1 MAEGPEVE
9 RFLHLVKR
17 DMQKHERGA
26 KAPVKGT
33 PSVCHAGFNN
43 SDERHATAHL
53 QVFPSHLAVGTSSE
67 PYMSM
72 VADSTR
78 YDPSCE
84 RSLASGYAEQFPFD
98 VKKVQT
104 THYRNLGYLVNSL
117 EPGVLC
123 VASRG
128 RALAIAAGYV
138 RLNFFDATTED

>member
-1 MAEGPEVE
+1 M
-9 RFLHLVKR
+9 
-17 DMQKHERGA
+17 
-26 KAPVKGT
+26 
-33 PSVCHAGFNN
+33 N
-43 SDERHATAHL
+43 
-53 QVFPSHLAVGTSSE
+53 
-67 PYMSM
+67 M

-84 RSLASGYAEQFPFD
+84 RSLTSGYAEQFPSD

-104 THYRNLGYLVNSL
+104 THYRKLAYLVNSL

-138 RLNFFDATTED
+138 RPNLFEGVTED